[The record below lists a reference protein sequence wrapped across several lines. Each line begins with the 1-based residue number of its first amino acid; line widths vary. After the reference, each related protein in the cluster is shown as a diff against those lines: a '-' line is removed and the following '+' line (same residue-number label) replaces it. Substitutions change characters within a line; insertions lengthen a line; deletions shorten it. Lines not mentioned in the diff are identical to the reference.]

1 MSCLGVSSR
10 NGWVE
15 AREKHWKNEKRF
27 RRCHAK
33 TAQKLGNYKI
43 SCEDNAE
50 ANPSQPLILLT
61 LSSSPEVE
69 EYQVFGFWIPLPSIS
84 ASKSFSQNAPLGANW
99 CQACSSQKGVPWA
112 IRIMC
117 GGVTS
122 FVVKKSCI
130 VAVVVAQVLIPTLM
144 IQKVWILSKPTC
156 ISHEDRSRYG
166 CTGNDQT
173 WADRLT

>member
-1 MSCLGVSSR
+1 MDEWRRVRNIEKMKNVLGGVMQKPLKS
-10 NGWVE
+10 WETTKLV
-15 AREKHWKNEKRF
+15 
-27 RRCHAK
+27 AK
-33 TAQKLGNYKI
+33 TMQKPTL
-43 SCEDNAE
+43 
-50 ANPSQPLILLT
+50 SQPLILLT

-117 GGVTS
+117 CGVTS

-166 CTGNDQT
+166 CTGNNQT